1 MSTRQVSSR
10 ARPIGGPGY
19 CIRVLPGDDRW
30 ELILIRQSQTIGG
43 RAVADSGLFVGFG
56 QPVRGRERQAT
67 KVFGETVEYYS
78 RLQQQGEI
86 ESFEPVLLEAHGGEL
101 GGFFLLRGEQ
111 DKLARVRGSEEF
123 ARLTLRAQLIADNIG
138 IVGAVLG
145 ERLGAEM
152 ATYEQQLGD
161 LT

>member
-1 MSTRQVSSR
+1 M
-10 ARPIGGPGY
+10 
-19 CIRVLPGDDRW
+19 
-30 ELILIRQSQTIGG
+30 
-43 RAVADSGLFVGFG
+43 ADSGLFIGFG
-56 QPVRGRERQAT
+56 QPARGRERQAT
-67 KVFGETVEYYS
+67 QVFGETVEYYS

-123 ARLTLRAQLIADNIG
+123 ARLTLRAQLIADDIG
-138 IVGAVLG
+138 IVSAVLG
-145 ERLGAEM
+145 ERLAAEM
-152 ATYEQQLGD
+152 ATYSQQVED

>member
-1 MSTRQVSSR
+1 M
-10 ARPIGGPGY
+10 
-19 CIRVLPGDDRW
+19 
-30 ELILIRQSQTIGG
+30 
-43 RAVADSGLFVGFG
+43 ADYGLFIGFG
-56 QPVRGRERQAT
+56 APVPGRERQAT
-67 KVFGETVEYYS
+67 KVFNEVFEYYS
-78 RLQQQGEI
+78 RLQQEGEI

-123 ARLTLRAQLIADNIG
+123 ARLTLRAQLIAENIG